1 MTRRRYLRRV
11 LLVLT
16 GMAAWTLWLVW
27 RVVDVQVVQASRLDR
42 VASSLHEHTF
52 VVPAPRGAIL
62 DRHGHVLALD
72 VPAYEVVAA
81 PTAIGQAA
89 ATVPHLRTREADLLA
104 RYLPYPAGRIRQ
116 ALSGQGWYRVLD
128 ADLPAPAGAA
138 LARQAGN
145 LPGISVVPVSR
156 RSYPDGSLAAQ
167 VLGFVGADGKGL
179 GGIEYAENAVL
190 AGRPGRWTVATDAQ
204 GTPLPAWQV
213 SRIAPVPGDDVELT
227 LDGQVQLVVERA
239 LAAAMKT
246 THAVSGTVIVM
257 DPATGAVL
265 ALANAPGFN
274 PADVA
279 HVSPTA
285 LTDWAVE
292 DPVPPGSIFKPVTA
306 AAALTEGIVTPG
318 TMFDTRGYKI
328 VNGVRINDWNLTG
341 WGWIS
346 FAQAFALSSDQVFMD
361 LGLKLG
367 VATLYRYIRAF
378 GLMQPSG
385 VGLPGDSNSIF
396 LPASQ
401 VNAVDL
407 ATIAFGQGFAVTPMQ
422 MLKAVAAI
430 ANDGTMM
437 EPRIVRAVLAPD
449 GRVLHRY
456 GPVVAGHPISPAIAA
471 QVQQLME
478 QEVASGTGIKAAVP
492 GYVLAGKTGTAQK
505 VVGGRTSSTRFI
517 SSFIGYGPMPHPRF
531 AMLVMIN
538 QPVGQ
543 YYGGDVAAPV
553 FGAIARQLLAYWH
566 IPPAAAPPPS

>member
-1 MTRRRYLRRV
+1 MSRSRYLRRV
-11 LLVLT
+11 LLLLT
-16 GMAAWTLWLVW
+16 ALSLWTLWLVW
-27 RVVDVQVVQASRLDR
+27 RVVDVQVVEASWLEH
-42 VASSLHEHTF
+42 VAAGLHEHTF

-62 DRHGHVLALD
+62 DRNGHVLALD

-81 PTAIGQAA
+81 PTAVAQAA
-89 ATVPHLRTREADLLA
+89 AMVPHLRTREAALLA
-104 RYLPYPAGRIRQ
+104 RYLPMPADRIRQ
-116 ALSGQGWYRVLD
+116 ALEGQGWYRVLD
-128 ADLPAPAGAA
+128 PYLPPGPGAA
-138 LARQAGN
+138 LARQAAS
-145 LPGISVVPVSR
+145 LPGISLIPVAR
-156 RSYPDGSLAAQ
+156 RAYPDGSLAAQ
-167 VLGFVGADGKGL
+167 VLGFVGTNGQGL
-179 GGIEYAENAVL
+179 GGIEYADNAVL
-190 AGRPGRWTVATDAQ
+190 AGRPGRWVVATDAQ

-213 SRIAPVPGDDVELT
+213 TKTPPVPGDDVQLT
-227 LDGQVQLVVERA
+227 LDSQIQLIVERA
-239 LAAAMKT
+239 LADAMKT
-246 THAVSGTVIVM
+246 THALSGTVIVM
-257 DPATGAVL
+257 DPKTGAIL

-274 PADVA
+274 PGDVA
-279 HVSPTA
+279 HASSTA

-328 VNGVRINDWNLTG
+328 VDGVRINDWNLTG

-367 VATLYRYIRAF
+367 AATLYRFIRAF

-385 VGLPGDSNSIF
+385 VGLPGDSNGLF
-396 LPASQ
+396 LPVSQ

-407 ATIAFGQGFAVTPMQ
+407 ATIAFGQGFAVTPLQ

-430 ANDGTMM
+430 ADDGTMM
-437 EPRIVRAVLAPD
+437 QPRIVRAVLAPD
-449 GRVLHRY
+449 GRVLRRY
-456 GPVVAGHPISPAIAA
+456 GPMVAGHPVTPAVAA
-471 QVQQLME
+471 TVQQLME
-478 QEVASGTGIKAAVP
+478 QEVASGTGVKAAVP

-505 VVGGRTSSTRFI
+505 VVGGKTSSTRFI

-538 QPVGQ
+538 QPEGQ

-553 FGAIARQLLAYWH
+553 FGTIARQLLAYWR
-566 IPPAAAPPPS
+566 IPPSVPGSGH